1 MKLITCIY
9 KNKKIPAVLSQDGK
23 EVFPF
28 FVLSK
33 FEGLNSMNDLIET
46 GTSETLEKIE
56 KAAEK
61 LKGQGVKTEEI
72 TLAAPI
78 PEPKQDVICL
88 GINYT
93 EHAKESARYK
103 GIDFEENRQYPVY
116 FSKRVNEALPHMGK
130 IALTG
135 SQTVNLDYEAE
146 LAFIIGKDAENVKA
160 ENAEDYIFGY
170 TVINDISARDLQARH
185 KQWYAAKSLTG
196 FCPMGPC
203 IVTKDEIPLGTALKI
218 TSKVNGELRQNS
230 STDKMIFD
238 IPYIIEELSSYFC
251 LKAGTVISTGT
262 PSGVGMGFNP
272 PRFLNHGD
280 RVDCEIEKIGTLTT
294 FIV

>member
-1 MKLITCIY
+1 MKLINCIY
-9 KNKKIPAVLSQDGK
+9 KENQINGILSSDAE
-23 EVFPF
+23 EVYPFSLFDLNFPSIDDIITNCREDF
-28 FVLSK
+28 
-33 FEGLNSMNDLIET
+33 
-46 GTSETLEKIE
+46 LEKVSE
-56 KAAEK
+56 KIDG
-61 LKGQGVKTEEI
+61 LRDKGIKTEEI
-72 TLAAPI
+72 TYLAPI
-78 PEPKQDVICL
+78 PYPKQDIICL

-116 FSKRVNEALPHMGK
+116 FSKRVNEALPHRGK

-135 SQTVNLDYEAE
+135 SKTVNLDYEAE
-146 LAFIIGKDAENVKA
+146 LAVIIGRDAENVKA

-170 TVINDISARDLQARH
+170 TIINDISARDLQARH
-185 KQWYAAKSLTG
+185 KQWYMAKSLTG

-203 IVTKDEIPLGTALKI
+203 IVTKDEIPIGTPLKI

-238 IPYIIEELSSYFC
+238 IPYIIEELSSYAV
-251 LKAGTVISTGT
+251 LKAGTIISTGT

-272 PRFLNHGD
+272 PKFLRPGD
-280 RVDCEIEKIGTLTT
+280 RVDCEIEKIGLLST
-294 FIV
+294 FII